1 MHHIIGVGIG
11 AVVSYVLLI
20 IMVGSQYSDK
30 YLPAIVIGA
39 IVALAWPW
47 FIGLMLARRV
57 KNRRDDQIQ
66 KEVDAQMKAK
76 GG

>member
-11 AVVSYVLLI
+11 AIVTYLLLV
-20 IMVGSQYSDK
+20 IMVGSQYTDK

-39 IVALAWPW
+39 IVALLWPW

-57 KNRRDDQIQ
+57 KNKRDAQIQ
-66 KEVDAQMKAK
+66 AEVDRQVAGKS
-76 GG
+76 

>member
-1 MHHIIGVGIG
+1 MQHFIGVGIG
-11 AVVSYVLLI
+11 GLVTYGLLYL
-20 IMVGSQYSDK
+20 MVGSQYADK
-30 YLPAIVIGA
+30 YLPAVVIGA

-47 FIGLMLARRV
+47 VIGLLLARRV
-57 KNRRDDQIQ
+57 KNRRDEKIQ

>member
-1 MHHIIGVGIG
+1 MQHIIGVGIG
-11 AVVSYVLLI
+11 GVVTYALLF

-30 YLPAIVIGA
+30 YLPAVVIGA

-47 FIGLMLARRV
+47 VIGLMLARRV

>member
-1 MHHIIGVGIG
+1 MQHIIGVGLG
-11 AVVSYVLLI
+11 GVVTYLLLY
-20 IMVGSQYSDK
+20 IMVGSQFSDK
-30 YLPAIVIGA
+30 YLPAVVIGA

-47 FIGLMLARRV
+47 VIGLLLARRV
-57 KNRRDDQIQ
+57 KNRRDEQIQ

>member
-1 MHHIIGVGIG
+1 MQHIIGVGIG
-11 AVVSYVLLI
+11 ALATYLI
-20 IMVGSQYSDK
+20 LILTKAAAADQD
-30 YLPAIVIGA
+30 LPAIIIGA

-47 FIGLMLARRV
+47 VIGLLLARRI

>member
-11 AVVSYVLLI
+11 GLVTYVLLWL
-20 IMVGSQYSDK
+20 MVGSQYSDK

-57 KNRRDDQIQ
+57 KNRRDENIQ
-66 KEVDAQMKAK
+66 KEVDAPMKAK

>member
-11 AVVSYVLLI
+11 AVVSYVLLW

-30 YLPAIVIGA
+30 YLPALLIGA

>member
-11 AVVSYVLLI
+11 GLVTYVLLWL
-20 IMVGSQYSDK
+20 MVGSQYSDK

-57 KNRRDDQIQ
+57 KDRRDEQIQ

>member
-11 AVVSYVLLI
+11 GLVTYVLLWL
-20 IMVGSQYSDK
+20 MVGSQYSDK

-57 KNRRDDQIQ
+57 KNRRDENIQ

>member
-11 AVVSYVLLI
+11 AVVSYVLLWL
-20 IMVGSQYSDK
+20 MVGSQYSDK
-30 YLPAIVIGA
+30 YLPALLIGA

>member
-11 AVVSYVLLI
+11 AVVTYVLLF
-20 IMVGSQYSDK
+20 IMVGSEYSDK
-30 YLPAIVIGA
+30 YLPAIIIGA

-57 KNRRDDQIQ
+57 KNKRDAQIQ
-66 KEVDAQMKAK
+66 AEVDRQVSGKS
-76 GG
+76 

>member
-11 AVVSYVLLI
+11 AIVSYLLLW

-30 YLPAIVIGA
+30 YLPALLIGA

-47 FIGLMLARRV
+47 FIGLMLARRL

-66 KEVDAQMKAK
+66 KEVDQQMKAK

>member
-11 AVVSYVLLI
+11 AIVTYLLLI
-20 IMVGSQYSDK
+20 IMVGTQYSDK

-47 FIGLMLARRV
+47 FIGLMLARLV
-57 KNRRDDQIQ
+57 KNRRDEQIQ
-66 KEVDAQMKAK
+66 SEVERQMAEK
-76 GG
+76 G

>member
-1 MHHIIGVGIG
+1 MQHIIGVGLG
-11 AVVSYVLLI
+11 ALATYLI
-20 IMVGSQYSDK
+20 LIVTKAAAADQ

-47 FIGLMLARRV
+47 VIGLLLARRV
-57 KNRRDDQIQ
+57 KNRRDEQIQ

>member
-11 AVVSYVLLI
+11 AVVSYVLLW

-30 YLPAIVIGA
+30 YLPALLIGA

-47 FIGLMLARRV
+47 FIGLMLARRL

-66 KEVDAQMKAK
+66 KEVDQQMKAK

>member
-11 AVVSYVLLI
+11 GVVSYLLLI
-20 IMVGSQYSDK
+20 LLVGTQYSDK
-30 YLPAIVIGA
+30 YLPALVIGA

-57 KNRRDDQIQ
+57 KNRRDESIQ

>member
-11 AVVSYVLLI
+11 AVVSYLLLW

-30 YLPAIVIGA
+30 YLPALLIGA

-47 FIGLMLARRV
+47 FIGLMLARRL

-66 KEVDAQMKAK
+66 KEVDQQMKAK